1 MRTRVTAEERM
12 RTRATILSKVE
23 YSVSNSE
30 NEETKR
36 MIEDGAVYNK
46 HLDLTVLYVIPT
58 WTDYGFIVTY
68 DMLKTA
74 EISEE
79 ELKKTASKN
88 TAKNHKFI
96 ANRISDE
103 VAFYKKKLGML
114 SDSVAEKDREELDA
128 VVFTTESRRNGAN
141 VLLFKKV
148 FQKVAEELESDLY
161 ILPTSVDDVLAV
173 PMQEYGTAKE
183 LKELLKTI
191 NMLFSS
197 PKEVLSYKVY
207 KYCRADEKLS
217 IASEGE

>member
-30 NEETKR
+30 NEKVKR

-46 HLDLTVLYVIPT
+46 YLDLTVLYVIPI

-103 VAFYKKKLGML
+103 ITFYKKKLGML
-114 SDSVAEKDREELDA
+114 PDSTAEKDGEELDA

-148 FQKVAEELESDLY
+148 FQKVAEERESDLY

-173 PMQEYGTAKE
+173 PMQEYGTTKE

-191 NMLFSS
+191 NMLLNS
-197 PKEVLSYKVY
+197 PREVLSYEVY